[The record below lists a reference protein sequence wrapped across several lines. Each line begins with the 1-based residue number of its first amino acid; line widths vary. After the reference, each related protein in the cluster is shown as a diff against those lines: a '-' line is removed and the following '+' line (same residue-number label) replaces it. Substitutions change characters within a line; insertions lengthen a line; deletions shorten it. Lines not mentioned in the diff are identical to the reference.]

1 MSGKGF
7 VWLALILAAWVV
19 VYLCYQIIKT
29 AFLLREFVS

>member
-1 MSGKGF
+1 VRAALFLGL
-7 VWLALILAAWVV
+7 VLASWVV